1 MGTDVPYTTVFEKVR
16 ATKDG
21 KSANSEELGKPSQV
35 PSRHRLE
42 GNTSMI
48 YPQPQRNMYN
58 NASPTMAELHYAK
71 RSVMEEGD
79 FRRKAS
85 DLQSSSSRR
94 SSLEQIAD
102 HIFAE
107 SQHAA
112 GSESP
117 VVSRLSTS
125 SNASWQSRQFLG
137 SRELYV
143 KDSRFYQPIVSSGSS
158 GANHQVYQARLSQK
172 SVPTLSP
179 RRERPISN
187 FSVGSHSMHDVSAAQ
202 LQQWPLQTNSL
213 SAEMPNRVLPK
224 FGDWDATDPARIE
237 FTVIFDK
244 ARNERRTSTVIQDST
259 LEHKAP
265 SGADEDLYKPNFT
278 HKRRSG
284 IWNLLCCS
292 HSSVS

>member
-58 NASPTMAELHYAK
+58 NVSPTMAELHYAK